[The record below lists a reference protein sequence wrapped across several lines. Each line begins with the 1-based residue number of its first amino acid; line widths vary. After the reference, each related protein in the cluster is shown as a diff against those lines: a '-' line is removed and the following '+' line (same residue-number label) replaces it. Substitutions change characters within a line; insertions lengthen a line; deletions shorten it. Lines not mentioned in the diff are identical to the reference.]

1 MTLRLGLWYLPV
13 IIFITT
19 HFYTEDV
26 TKATK
31 PKRRAQ
37 GALASLMPM
46 KNETECVV
54 SHNLDTIKKLTTSN
68 FSLIL
73 HYTLKLYLALHDT
86 FRT

>member
-37 GALASLMPM
+37 GALASLMLM

-54 SHNLDTIKKLTTSN
+54 SHTFGHNKKTNYIQL
-68 FSLIL
+68 FSHPTL
-73 HYTLKLYLALHDT
+73 HFKVISGFA
-86 FRT
+86 